1 MQTVHDWELESI
13 LLFRELL
20 YSASVRGFFWGVGGE
35 LFRTDLR

>member
-13 LLFRELL
+13 LLSRELL
-20 YSASVRGFFWGVGGE
+20 YSASVRRFFLGGGEE